1 VTRVLLRIMAA
12 ALLLVVSGLIGWRV
26 LAPAELSASAR
37 TPNPP
42 TPSTMHLGVTSR
54 LNVAPLIVDG
64 RVRVYAA
71 KHQVRAD
78 GPVTARTV
86 YTARWS
92 FRRWPEQ
99 LSAVVASGTTVV
111 TRWSDGR
118 LVAIDSRTGKET
130 WRADGPAGPGYAGN
144 RTGAAAV
151 WSPPGLRLA
160 GGTLVVTE
168 GRSLSGYAVSN
179 GQSIWTTTVPAGCTE
194 GITTSGGAYL
204 CATGAYE
211 ATSGV
216 PLTGW
221 PAGPYVS
228 VGCGTSECD
237 AVRDGAGQGWLVSG
251 AEPRRVPALDDPAA
265 TFAAGVV
272 LIGSSGHSTPPV
284 VPSPAAVPTPAPSG
298 PARASASAS
307 SSTVGAA
314 ASVSSST
321 AGAAASVSSGAA
333 GVSSASASADGSGPS
348 SGSAPTLPADA
359 GNFASGDPHSTYS
372 AEIAARSVDGTALWT
387 TSGPARVLG
396 ADLRTV
402 LLLTPDN
409 MLRGVDAQTGVLKYS
424 FPMTFPPDP
433 VDNTD
438 WKPGL
443 YHLTDGFLSMERL
456 NRDAPDDPE
465 SPIYY
470 LTLDTV
476 LVAALPD

>member
-26 LAPAELSASAR
+26 LAPAELSASAT

-42 TPSTMHLGVTSR
+42 TPSAVLLGVTGR

-111 TRWSDGR
+111 TRWSDGK

-130 WRADGPAGPGYAGN
+130 WRADGPAAPGYAGH

-151 WSPPGLRLA
+151 WDPPGLRLA

-168 GRSLSGYAVSN
+168 GQSLSGYAVSN
-179 GQSIWTTTVPAGCTE
+179 GQPIWRTTVPAGCSD

-221 PAGPYVS
+221 PAGPYTP
-228 VGCGTSECD
+228 VGCGVSGCD
-237 AVRDGAGQGWLVSG
+237 AVRDGAGQAWLVSQTQ
-251 AEPRRVPALDDPAA
+251 PRRVPALDDPAS
-265 TFAAGVV
+265 TLAAGIV
-272 LIGSSGHSTPPV
+272 LTASSSHSTPPV
-284 VPSPAAVPTPAPSG
+284 APSPAAVPTPAPSG
-298 PARASASAS
+298 VTGASPASP
-307 SSTVGAA
+307 
-314 ASVSSST
+314 
-321 AGAAASVSSGAA
+321 AGAAASLASSPAGAA
-333 GVSSASASADGSGPS
+333 VASSASVSAGVTGPAS
-348 SGSAPTLPADA
+348 TLPADA
-359 GNFASGDPHSTYS
+359 GASASGDPHSTYS
-372 AEIAARSVDGTALWT
+372 AEITARSVDGAALWM
-387 TSGPARVLG
+387 TSGPVRVLG

-409 MLRGVDAQTGVLKYS
+409 MLKGVDAQTGVLKYS
-424 FPMTFPPDP
+424 FPLTFPPDTA
-433 VDNTD
+433 DDTN

-456 NRDAPDDPE
+456 RRDAPDDPE

-470 LTLDTV
+470 LTLDAV

>member
-42 TPSTMHLGVTSR
+42 TPSTMLYGVTGR

-111 TRWSDGR
+111 TRWSDGK
-118 LVAIDSRTGKET
+118 LVAIDARTGKEA
-130 WRADGPAGPGYAGN
+130 WRADGPAAPGYAGH

-151 WSPPGLRLA
+151 WDPPGLRLA
-160 GGTLVVTE
+160 GGTLMVTE
-168 GRSLSGYAVSN
+168 GQSLSGYAVSN
-179 GQSIWTTTVPAGCTE
+179 GQSMWRMTVPAGCSD
-194 GITTSGGAYL
+194 GLTTSGGAYL
-204 CATGAYE
+204 CSTGAYE
-211 ATSGV
+211 ATTGA
-216 PLTGW
+216 PLAGW
-221 PAGPYVS
+221 PSGPFTP
-228 VGCGTSECD
+228 VGCVTSGCD
-237 AVRDGAGQGWLVSG
+237 AVRDGAGQAWLVTG
-251 AEPRRVPALDDPAA
+251 TEPRRVPVLDDPAA

-272 LIGSSGHSTPPV
+272 LTASTSHTTPPAAS
-284 VPSPAAVPTPAPSG
+284 SPAAVPTPAPSSAATG
-298 PARASASAS
+298 PSAPRPS
-307 SSTVGAA
+307 AA
-314 ASVSSST
+314 AGGSEATSS
-321 AGAAASVSSGAA
+321 AAAGSSVTPSSAAA
-333 GVSSASASADGSGPS
+333 GLGVTPSGVSGGQAGTSPAAVTPS
-348 SGSAPTLPADA
+348 W
-359 GNFASGDPHSTYS
+359 SGDPDSSYS
-372 AEIAARSVDGTALWT
+372 AEIAARSVDGATLWK
-387 TSGPARVLG
+387 TSGPVRVLG
-396 ADLRTV
+396 ADRRMV
-402 LLLTPDN
+402 LLLTPEN
-409 MLRGVDAQTGVLKYS
+409 TLQGVDVQTGALKYS
-424 FPMTFPPDP
+424 FPMTFEPDKA
-433 VDNTD
+433 DNTD

-456 NRDAPDDPE
+456 RRDAPDDPE
-465 SPIYY
+465 SPVYY

-476 LVAALPD
+476 MVTALPD

>member
-1 VTRVLLRIMAA
+1 MNRVLLRIMAA

-42 TPSTMHLGVTSR
+42 TPSAVLLGVTSR
-54 LNVAPLIVDG
+54 LNIAPLIVDG

-71 KHQVRAD
+71 KHQVKAD

-92 FRRWPEQ
+92 FRRWPQQ

-111 TRWSDGR
+111 TRWSDGK
-118 LVAIDSRTGKET
+118 LVAIDARTGKVT
-130 WRADGPAGPGYAGN
+130 WRADGPAAPGYAGH

-151 WSPPGLRLA
+151 WNPPGLRLA

-168 GRSLSGYAVSN
+168 GQSLSGYAVSN
-179 GQSIWTTTVPAGCTE
+179 GRPIWAATVPAGCS
-194 GITTSGGAYL
+194 GGLTTSGGAYL
-204 CATGAYE
+204 CATGVYE

-221 PAGPYVS
+221 PAGPYTP
-228 VGCGTSECD
+228 VGCVTSGCD
-237 AVRDGAGQGWLVSG
+237 AVRDGAGQAWLVTG

-265 TFAAGVV
+265 TLAAGVV
-272 LIGSSGHSTPPV
+272 LTSTTSHSASPV
-284 VPSPAAVPTPAPSG
+284 APSPAALPTPASSG
-298 PARASASAS
+298 VSATPAPGS
-307 SSTVGAA
+307 SSATAA
-314 ASVSSST
+314 LPALWSSSAT
-321 AGAAASVSSGAA
+321 AALPTSKAPPVDA
-333 GVSSASASADGSGPS
+333 GTSGSGNPQS
-348 SGSAPTLPADA
+348 S
-359 GNFASGDPHSTYS
+359 YS
-372 AEIAARSVDGTALWT
+372 AEIAARSVDGATLWI
-387 TSGPARVLG
+387 TSGPVRVLG

-409 MLRGVDAQTGVLKYS
+409 MLKGVDAQTGALKYS
-424 FPMTFPPDP
+424 FPMTFPPDKA
-433 VDNTD
+433 DSTD

-443 YHLTDGFLSMERL
+443 YHVTDGFLSMERL

-465 SPIYY
+465 SPVYY
-470 LTLDTV
+470 LTLDAV
-476 LVAALPD
+476 LVTALPD